1 MTLTVLG
8 VETSCDETAA
18 AIVDSNG
25 RVLSSLLASQA
36 DVHAR
41 YGGVVPEL
49 AARRHIESIE
59 TIVFGALQ
67 QAGLS
72 WNRVDGIAVTQGP
85 GLAGALLVG
94 VSVAKGLAYARRLPL
109 VGVNHLDAHIASA
122 WLERTSCPKE
132 CVVLV
137 VSGGHTH
144 LYHAAESHEYRLLGR
159 TLDDAAGE
167 AFDKAA
173 KMLGLPYPGGPEI
186 DRLAKGGDPAVV
198 RFPRGAMRGH
208 NLDFSFSGL
217 KTALLYHLRD
227 LDRAGTP
234 RPLADLAA
242 GYQEAIVDVLVEKAF
257 AAVRL
262 TGLRALAIVGGVSAN
277 SRLRERMRA
286 RAVTERVHL
295 VVPPLRYC
303 TDNAAM
309 VAAAGVQA
317 FRAGRR
323 AGWDVEAC
331 PSMDLTHDSR
341 ETCGRPSHTTQRR
354 RIYSNR
360 IRVHERAEGGPTR
373 RA

>member
-1 MTLTVLG
+1 
-8 VETSCDETAA
+8 
-18 AIVDSNG
+18 
-25 RVLSSLLASQA
+25 
-36 DVHAR
+36 
-41 YGGVVPEL
+41 
-49 AARRHIESIE
+49 
-59 TIVFGALQ
+59 
-67 QAGLS
+67 
-72 WNRVDGIAVTQGP
+72 
-85 GLAGALLVG
+85 
-94 VSVAKGLAYARRLPL
+94 
-109 VGVNHLDAHIASA
+109 
-122 WLERTSCPKE
+122 
-132 CVVLV
+132 
-137 VSGGHTH
+137 
-144 LYHAAESHEYRLLGR
+144 
-159 TLDDAAGE
+159 LDDAAGE

-186 DRLAKGGDPAVV
+186 DRLAKLGDPAAV
-198 RFPRGAMRGH
+198 RFPRGVRRGH

-242 GYQEAIVDVLVEKAF
+242 SYQEAIVDVLAEKAF

-277 SRLRERMRA
+277 SRLRERVRA
-286 RAVTERVHL
+286 RAVTEHVRL
-295 VVPPLRYC
+295 VVPPPRYC

-323 AGWDVEAC
+323 AGWDMEAC
-331 PSMDLTHDSR
+331 ASMELTHDLS
-341 ETCGRPSHTTQRR
+341 ETCGRLLPATRRR

-360 IRVHERAEGGPTR
+360 IRVHERAEGGTTR